1 MRKFKEEIMQ
11 GTFVSSI
18 NSESKYNYHK
28 YIAIGKNRNEEYRG
42 IINIKLNQIKF
53 FFIDEDNVL
62 KVELCLYLVDLKIEK
77 HIENFMLSIG
87 INIEDIPFDQITYSN
102 APKFYQKCGL
112 YVIKNEYKNQY
123 INLDI
128 THIIKELIKGE
139 KNDYGIT
146 LIGINEGAFAI
157 VNSLKS
163 SDKPYLKLLYKREV
177 AKKNEFKEINS
188 YGLFINENGQFLES
202 TDMNLIIWNNK
213 FGNGLKIIN
222 KVEILVK
229 YTGMYQVDYEAN
241 IISDFDSYMVLIRNG
256 EELVYS
262 KIKVGNKDFIN
273 HGSTIVEIKDEN
285 SIIMVG
291 IKSEKMCFETKDIS
305 ANLRIIKI

>member
-163 SDKPYLKLLYKREV
+163 SDKP
-177 AKKNEFKEINS
+177 
-188 YGLFINENGQFLES
+188 
-202 TDMNLIIWNNK
+202 
-213 FGNGLKIIN
+213 
-222 KVEILVK
+222 
-229 YTGMYQVDYEAN
+229 
-241 IISDFDSYMVLIRNG
+241 
-256 EELVYS
+256 
-262 KIKVGNKDFIN
+262 
-273 HGSTIVEIKDEN
+273 
-285 SIIMVG
+285 
-291 IKSEKMCFETKDIS
+291 
-305 ANLRIIKI
+305 

>member
-1 MRKFKEEIMQ
+1 
-11 GTFVSSI
+11 
-18 NSESKYNYHK
+18 
-28 YIAIGKNRNEEYRG
+28 
-42 IINIKLNQIKF
+42 
-53 FFIDEDNVL
+53 
-62 KVELCLYLVDLKIEK
+62 
-77 HIENFMLSIG
+77 
-87 INIEDIPFDQITYSN
+87 
-102 APKFYQKCGL
+102 
-112 YVIKNEYKNQY
+112 
-123 INLDI
+123 
-128 THIIKELIKGE
+128 
-139 KNDYGIT
+139 
-146 LIGINEGAFAI
+146 
-157 VNSLKS
+157 
-163 SDKPYLKLLYKREV
+163 
-177 AKKNEFKEINS
+177 
-188 YGLFINENGQFLES
+188 
-202 TDMNLIIWNNK
+202 MNLIIWNNK